1 MGIALEGVKKYV
13 RCLDIITLETMAF
26 DTQVLGSGTA
36 RQHSASLVLVP
47 A

>member
-13 RCLDIITLETMAF
+13 RCLDITLETMAF

-36 RQHSASLVLVP
+36 RQHSALLVLVP